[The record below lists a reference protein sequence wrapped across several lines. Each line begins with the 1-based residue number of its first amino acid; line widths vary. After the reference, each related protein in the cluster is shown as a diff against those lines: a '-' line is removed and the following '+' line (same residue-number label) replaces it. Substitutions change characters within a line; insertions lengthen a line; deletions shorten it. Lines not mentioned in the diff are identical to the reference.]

1 MTASLLQARSLTLIR
16 GERSLFQALSFVV
29 QPGEA
34 FILRGPNGVG
44 KTSLLR
50 VLAGL
55 SRADAGGVF
64 LNNVEVT
71 LLSAAHR
78 AATLYV
84 GHANAL
90 KDEFSAEENLTDQ
103 LALDAIVSSRETR
116 LDALRRVGLLTR
128 RHVAAR
134 KLSQGQKRR
143 IGIARLMLS
152 DRPVWLLDEPTNAL
166 DQEGVALLL
175 QTVDQHLAAGGGAV
189 IATHLALPLQSPAR
203 ELTMQEIVAEAA
215 QVAMVAKQ

>member
-1 MTASLLQARSLTLIR
+1 MTASLLEARSLTLIR
-16 GERSLFQALSFVV
+16 GERSLFQALSFEV

-34 FILRGPNGVG
+34 LILRGPNGVG

-55 SRADAGGVF
+55 ARADEGAFF
-64 LNNVEVT
+64 LNDMKLNP
-71 LLSAAHR
+71 LSAAHR
-78 AATLYV
+78 AAMLYV

-116 LDALRRVGLLTR
+116 LDALRRVGLLMR
-128 RHVAAR
+128 RHVAGR

-143 IGIARLMLS
+143 IGIARLMLN

-166 DQEGVALLL
+166 DHEGVALLL
-175 QTVDQHLAAGGGAV
+175 QTVDQHLAGGGIAV
-189 IATHLALPLQSPAR
+189 IATHLSLPVQSPTH
-203 ELTMQEIVAEAA
+203 ELMMQECGTDAA
-215 QVAMVAKQ
+215 QHSLAATP